1 MVTRRSLQ
9 HRFWRNRSSLNACLL
24 RFTEPECR
32 FESCPVGLKLQL
44 FFVLF
49 VFKFLKKKTMSDLA
63 KSIVEDVLKELDG
76 RSLGMDSLDDD
87 IRQEIE
93 DALVEIVDNR
103 LNATK

>member
-1 MVTRRSLQ
+1 
-9 HRFWRNRSSLNACLL
+9 
-24 RFTEPECR
+24 
-32 FESCPVGLKLQL
+32 
-44 FFVLF
+44 
-49 VFKFLKKKTMSDLA
+49 MSDLA